1 MKRIYAEKFK
11 GIISNYFFLTFKEF
25 VLAIILTCFFI
36 ILSFIIH
43 TRTEPGAITGFI
55 VVYFGFPMEWFRI
68 TANQGSWYSTMTH
81 SEILWGGLAID
92 IVLFVL
98 LSVVLVRIT
107 DKIADVVS
115 SDLFKL

>member
-11 GIISNYFFLTFKEF
+11 RIISNYFFLTFKEF
-25 VLAIILTCFFI
+25 VLVIILTCFFI
-36 ILSFIIH
+36 LLSFSIH

-55 VVYFGFPMEWFRI
+55 VVYFGFPAEWFKM
-68 TANQGSWYSTMTH
+68 TGNQGSWYSTLTET
-81 SEILWGGLAID
+81 EILWGGLAID

-98 LSVVLVRIT
+98 LSVVLVRVI